1 MPWVSKL
8 AVRETG
14 RQAGDNHTPAK
25 AGKGGEMRMH
35 IEFGGGSDAVFYD
48 VARRDVVSYELA
60 VREDVPEEDFFHRRY
75 GGETYYRS
83 RTGLSGAGW
92 YESALAPYLVRFGW
106 YRTDAGIYEQE
117 RRRVDASRPNN
128 PLYGYLPIRSHKGV
142 DRTAPAVLVTCEATV
157 LESAP
162 TVAFVPVHA
171 VDEVI
176 RDWAKVE
183 EEAKSLQIPYYC
195 LHDNCL
201 ERQSFEVRFWSRK
214 CPFRGVNLVR
224 FLDQALDPVR
234 DAARRTEVCGNMVA
248 NLLHIYPIGSQ
259 WGHWNALGYCDQV
272 WGQDPRDMVGPLAE
286 GWYALGAGVFIRR
299 CPGPD
304 GLGVKV
310 LCSIS
315 RPQDLRHAD
324 LYQWAESY
332 QTISVWD
339 LKGDPE
345 EIRQQ
350 AISLALAKAREELER
365 TIAWGCPKNNK

>member
-1 MPWVSKL
+1 MRIRAEYGGGADTVFFDICRRTAISYEM
-8 AVRETG
+8 AVRN
-14 RQAGDNHTPAK
+14 DIP
-25 AGKGGEMRMH
+25 
-35 IEFGGGSDAVFYD
+35 
-48 VARRDVVSYELA
+48 
-60 VREDVPEEDFFHRRY
+60 EDEFFHSRY
-75 GGETYYRS
+75 GGKVFYRS

-92 YESALAPYLVRFGW
+92 YESARAPYLVRFGW
-106 YRTDAGIYEQE
+106 YRTDCGEYQQEQ
-117 RRRVDASRPNN
+117 RQVDVSRPNS
-128 PLYGYLPIRSHKGV
+128 PIYGYLPIQSHRGI

-157 LESAP
+157 LEFVP
-162 TVAFVPVHA
+162 IVAFVPVHA

-224 FLDQALDPVR
+224 FLDQALDPIR
-234 DAARRTEVCGNMVA
+234 DAVHRTEVGGNMVA

-304 GLGVKV
+304 GLGVEV

-324 LYQWAESY
+324 LSQWAESY

-339 LKGDPE
+339 LRDGVEKV
-345 EIRQQ
+345 RQQ
-350 AISLALAKAREELER
+350 ALELALAKAREELER
-365 TIAWGCPKNNK
+365 TIAWEAERERRETECKLK